1 MRTISRLRVAAAAF
15 VVFLAIAPGARAA
28 TINYVFEPGSTITV
42 EEANSPYT
50 NYTEQI
56 TGSFTFNT
64 SNNTISAVEVTLS
77 GSPSYFAPNPITFLY
92 TFSAF
97 NFGNQAF
104 GFAYAGTD
112 DDFSYLIVLD
122 FGGLG
127 GASSPLYGGAFYNGQ
142 GNNNAFARSASGGV
156 EVSATPLPA
165 ALPLFATGLGAMGLL
180 GWRRKRKNAA
190 AIAAA

>member
-1 MRTISRLRVAAAAF
+1 MRTISVLRVAAAAF
-15 VVFLAIAPGARAA
+15 VVFLTIAPGARAA
-28 TINYVFEPGSTITV
+28 TINYVFEPGTTITA
-42 EEANSPYT
+42 EEANSPFT

-64 SNNTISAVEVTLS
+64 SNDTISAVDVTLS

-92 TFSAF
+92 AFSAF
-97 NFGNQAF
+97 NFGNQEF

-112 DDFSYLIVLD
+112 DNSSYLIALD

-127 GASSPLYGGAFYNGQ
+127 GTSSPLYGGAFYNGQ

-156 EVSATPLPA
+156 EVSTTPLPA
-165 ALPLFATGLGAMGLL
+165 ALPLFAGGLGVIGLL
-180 GWRRKRKNAA
+180 ARRKKKAA
-190 AIAAA
+190 AALAAA